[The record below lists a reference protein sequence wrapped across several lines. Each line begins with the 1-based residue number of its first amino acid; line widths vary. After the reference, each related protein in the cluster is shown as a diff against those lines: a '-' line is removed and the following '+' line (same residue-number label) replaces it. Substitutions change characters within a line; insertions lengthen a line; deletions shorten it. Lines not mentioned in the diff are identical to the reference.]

1 MNLDNKWVTST
12 LKDFFD
18 SIPSDQQYFCI
29 GSVSL
34 LSFIK
39 NSYQRKI
46 KDIDIICEAKNFET
60 IRNSLIKLGYQ
71 QYTFIDKKFPFY
83 NRLKK
88 TALSKYFRFEKKGK
102 NLEIM
107 TSNFG
112 DLKEEILVELY
123 PGIKF
128 SFPSSGVINS
138 SFEGISLKTVS
149 PETLYCIYSF
159 GLKTWGFFV
168 RKNIEQRKTDL
179 QQLKKIVDK
188 EKLNKIANNVFIK
201 IGKIKLKVPAFLMQ

>member
-1 MNLDNKWVTST
+1 MNFDNKWVTST
-12 LKDFFD
+12 LKDFID
-18 SIPSDQQYFCI
+18 SIQSDQQYFCI

-46 KDIDIICEAKNFET
+46 KDIDIICETKNFDVVK
-60 IRNSLIKLGYQ
+60 NNLLKLDYK
-71 QYTFIDKKFPFY
+71 QYTFTDKKFPFY

-88 TALSKYFRFEKKGK
+88 IALSKYFRFEKKGK

-107 TSNFG
+107 TTDFG
-112 DLKEEILVELY
+112 DSKEEILVELY

-128 SFPSSGVINS
+128 FFPSSGVVNS
-138 SFEGISLKTVS
+138 LFEGISLRTVS
-149 PETLYCIYSF
+149 PEILYCIYSF

-168 RKNIEQRKTDL
+168 RKNVEQRKTDL

-188 EKLNKIANNVFIK
+188 EKLNKIAINVFIK
-201 IGKIKLKVPAFLMQ
+201 IGKIKLKVPAFLMK

>member
-1 MNLDNKWVTST
+1 MILDNQWVTST
-12 LKDFFD
+12 LNNFLN
-18 SIPSDQQYFCI
+18 SIPSNQQYFRI

-34 LSFIK
+34 LSFTQ
-39 NSYQRKI
+39 NNYQRKI

-60 IRNSLIKLGYQ
+60 IKNSLIKLGYQ
-71 QYTFIDKKFPFY
+71 QYTFIDKRFPFY

-88 TALSKYFRFEKKGK
+88 IALSKYFRFEKKGK
-102 NLEIM
+102 ILEIM
-107 TSNFG
+107 TTNFG
-112 DLKEEILVELY
+112 NLREEIKIELY

-128 SFPSSGVINS
+128 YFPSNGIIRAS
-138 SFEGISLKTVS
+138 SEGISLRTVS

-168 RKNIEQRKTDL
+168 RKNVEQRKTDL

-201 IGKIKLKVPAFLMQ
+201 IGKIKLKVPAFLMK

>member
-1 MNLDNKWVTST
+1 MILDNQWVTST
-12 LKDFFD
+12 LNNFLN
-18 SIPSDQQYFCI
+18 SIPSNQQYFCI

-34 LSFIK
+34 LSFTQ
-39 NSYQRKI
+39 NNYQRKI

-60 IRNSLIKLGYQ
+60 IKNSLIKLGYQ
-71 QYTFIDKKFPFY
+71 QYTFIDKRFPFY

-88 TALSKYFRFEKKGK
+88 IALSKYFRFEKKGK
-102 NLEIM
+102 ILEIM
-107 TSNFG
+107 TTNFG
-112 DLKEEILVELY
+112 NLREEIKIELY

-128 SFPSSGVINS
+128 YFPSNGIIRAS
-138 SFEGISLKTVS
+138 SEGISLRTVS

-168 RKNIEQRKTDL
+168 RKNVEQRKTDL

-201 IGKIKLKVPAFLMQ
+201 IGKIKLKVPAFLMK

>member
-1 MNLDNKWVTST
+1 MNLDNKWVAST
-12 LKDFFD
+12 LRDFID

-46 KDIDIICEAKNFET
+46 KDIDIICDIKNFDV
-60 IRNSLIKLGYQ
+60 IRNNLLKLGYQ
-71 QYTFIDKKFPFY
+71 QYTFIDKEFPFY
-83 NRLKK
+83 NRLKRI
-88 TALSKYFRFEKKGK
+88 ALSKYFRCEKNGK

-112 DLKEEILVELY
+112 GSKEEILVELY

-149 PETLYCIYSF
+149 PETLYCIYNF

-168 RKNIEQRKTDL
+168 RKNIEQRRSDL
-179 QQLKKIVDK
+179 QQLKKIVDR
-188 EKLNKIANNVFIK
+188 EKLNNIANNVFLRIGRLKIK
-201 IGKIKLKVPAFLMQ
+201 IPCRFIL